1 MATKAK
7 SVSLANF
14 PEEADQKIGVKI
26 SDETSYENQLAILSH
41 FLHNHKDALDKEEQ
55 SEIISAIRDFLS
67 RKEPQQTMDVG
78 KMTDEQVWMVAEDPG
93 QYNLFSDFFNVP
105 FPAPENP
112 KFTFI
117 DLFAGIG
124 GIRIPFDEMGYQCV
138 FSSEWDAKACK
149 TYFANFGTLPFGDI
163 TKIPAE
169 RIPHHDVLLAGFP
182 CQAFSIMGKMQGFA
196 DTRGTM
202 FFEIERILKHHHTPY
217 ILLENVKQLVGHD
230 GGRTFKVILE
240 RLNQL
245 GYHVKWQVLNAL
257 DFGLPQKRER
267 VIIVGFLDK
276 NDCDAFSF
284 DIPHTPY
291 SLTDILEPD
300 ENVDPSLFAS
310 DHIITK
316 RQEKTADKKVFYPS
330 IWHENK
336 AGNIS
341 VLDYS
346 CALRTGASY
355 NYLLVNG
362 VRRPTSRELLRLQGF
377 PEKFRIAVSHQ
388 DIRRQTGNS
397 VAVPMIR
404 MVAQKI
410 NEIIISKSEYGTSE
424 IKGFKAVVNA

>member
-202 FFEIERILKHHHTPY
+202 FFEIERILKHHHAPY

-310 DHIITK
+310 DHIIAK